1 MDKQAG
7 SRNRF
12 DRLSCK
18 LAQLEA
24 MLAIIG
30 GEGMAHFQ
38 QQAELQGHFI
48 ELCSRLA
55 GECRDLCESLEL
67 AELEAEQDGEAGP
80 QRSRLLLN

>member
-7 SRNRF
+7 SFHRL
-12 DRLSCK
+12 DRLSGK

-24 MLAIIG
+24 MLAMIG
-30 GEGMAHFQ
+30 GEGISHFQQ

-48 ELCSRLA
+48 NLCSRLA
-55 GECRDLCESLEL
+55 GECRDLCESLQL
-67 AELEAEQDGEAGP
+67 AETENDSEAAP